1 MRNVRR
7 LRLELNALQNRYGRT
22 KVVFPSDYEWVKLG
36 EFPLKPGQYNLPRC
50 TVLIIIPERYDMAS
64 IRECYVDRDLRL
76 SGIHSGSQ
84 DLPHVHSGFGYDM
97 DGYRWLCFEE
107 PEGKNTGLI
116 GFIDTLRAYFTDPHG
131 YVKANED

>member
-1 MRNVRR
+1 MRNIRR
-7 LRLELNALQNRYGRT
+7 LRLELNALQNRYART
-22 KVVFPSDYEWVKLG
+22 HVVFPDSYEWVKLTKY
-36 EFPLKPGQYNLPRC
+36 PLKPGQYNLPNC
-50 TVLIIIPERYDMAS
+50 TVLIIIPARYDMVS
-64 IRECYVDRDLRL
+64 IRECYVDRDLQLAGRFSRL
-76 SGIHSGSQ
+76 EA
-84 DLPHVHSGFGYDM
+84 LPHVHGGFGYDM

>member
-1 MRNVRR
+1 MRNIRR
-7 LRLELNALQNRYGRT
+7 LRLELNALQNRYGKT
-22 KVVFPSDYEWVKLG
+22 KVVFPSGYDWVKLV
-36 EFPLKPGQYNLPRC
+36 EFPLKPGQYNLPSC

-76 SGIHSGSQ
+76 RATFGESQ
-84 DLPHVHSGFGYDM
+84 ALPHVHSGFGYDR

-107 PEGKNTGLI
+107 PQGKNTGLI